1 LDLFIF
7 YNHAQVLFARH
18 YFWPKIKL
26 LKYDYK
32 KMFITELTLTLTW
45 DKRGEIVAKIHKMT
59 RLNTVQK
66 REVTSDHF
74 TLQQVVF
81 AHTVLCFVP
90 QSHS

>member
-1 LDLFIF
+1 MTQASCTELTLSMTI
-7 YNHAQVLFARH
+7 
-18 YFWPKIKL
+18 
-26 LKYDYK
+26 K
-32 KMFITELTLTLTW
+32 KMSITELTLTLTW